1 METIPSSLNVLSLAE
16 TTEFVRRAKK
26 KDLCALHAAKGLD
39 HRAMNSFAEPG
50 ASFRAVLTTQVPN
63 QWAIYSPS

>member
-1 METIPSSLNVLSLAE
+1 METIPSSLNVLSLAD
-16 TTEFVRRAKK
+16 TTELCGAQKRKT
-26 KDLCALHAAKGLD
+26 LCALHAAKGLD

-50 ASFRAVLTTQVPN
+50 ASSRAVLTTQVPN